1 MERLGREKFHGW
13 NCQAHQNYKSRVKFD
28 RDWYDI
34 NSLTELS
41 LIEVR
46 LIDERFTKYENDRDD
61 GGSGGEG
68 CEVAPNN
75 SNPVR

>member
-34 NSLTELS
+34 NSLAELS

-46 LIDERFTKYENDRDD
+46 VIDERFTKYEK
-61 GGSGGEG
+61 
-68 CEVAPNN
+68 
-75 SNPVR
+75 